1 MGARLEHFSHAVVRP
16 LAAVVSRAPTR
27 AEVRRIGFTG
37 DDSALVEALRRGDPG
52 APAALYDR
60 YASYLRRVL
69 ARVLGVDD
77 ELPEV
82 LHETFAQ
89 ALSSIDKIQDP
100 ERLKGWLVRIAVFT
114 ARGTIRRRQRRR
126 WLRFGAPEH
135 IPEIATDPASAETKM
150 TLDRVFAI
158 LDKMPTKE
166 RIPFTLRY
174 LEGMQLTDVADAT
187 GVSLSS
193 VKRHL
198 GRATK
203 RFATLARRDPLL
215 RSWIESSPRF
225 KDVAV

>member
-1 MGARLEHFSHAVVRP
+1 MVRP
-16 LAAVVSRAPTR
+16 APSLVSRAPSR
-27 AEVRRIGFTG
+27 AQVRRIGFTG
-37 DDSALVEALRRGDPG
+37 DDPALVEALRRGDPG

-60 YASYLRRVL
+60 YAAYLRRVL

-89 ALSSIDKIQDP
+89 ALSSIDKLEDP
-100 ERLKGWLVRIAVFT
+100 QRLKGWMVRIAVFT

-126 WLRFGAPEH
+126 WLRFGAPH
-135 IPEIATDPASAETKM
+135 QIPELSTDPASAETKM
-150 TLDRVFAI
+150 TLERVFVI

-174 LEGMQLTDVADAT
+174 LEGMQLTDVADAA
-187 GVSLSS
+187 GISLSS
-193 VKRHL
+193 VKRQL
-198 GRATK
+198 GKATK
-203 RFATLARRDPLL
+203 RFATLAKRDPLL

-225 KDVAV
+225 KDVT

>member
-1 MGARLEHFSHAVVRP
+1 MVRP
-16 LAAVVSRAPTR
+16 VAPLVSRAPSR
-27 AEVRRIGFTG
+27 AQVRRIGFTG
-37 DDSALVEALRRGDPG
+37 DDPALVEALRRGDPG

-60 YASYLRRVL
+60 YAAYLRRVL

-89 ALSSIDKIQDP
+89 ALASIDKLEDP
-100 ERLKGWLVRIAVFT
+100 ERLKGWMVRIAVFT

-126 WLRFGAPEH
+126 WLRFGAPH
-135 IPEIATDPASAETKM
+135 QIPELATDPASAETKM

-158 LDKMPTKE
+158 LEKMPTKE

-174 LEGMQLTDVADAT
+174 LEGMQLTDVADAS
-187 GVSLSS
+187 GISLSS

-198 GRATK
+198 TRASK
-203 RFATLARRDPLL
+203 RFATLANRDPLL

-225 KDVAV
+225 KDLAS